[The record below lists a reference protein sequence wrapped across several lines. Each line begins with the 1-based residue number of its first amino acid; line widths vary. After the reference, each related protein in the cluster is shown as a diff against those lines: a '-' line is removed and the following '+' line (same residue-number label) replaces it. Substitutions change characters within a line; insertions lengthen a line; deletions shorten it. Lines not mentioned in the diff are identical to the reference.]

1 MTTTMARIRE
11 LFESGE
17 LDGSGET
24 QEHGNE
30 AHSEALATQSALDD
44 LDARVTAL
52 EDSGGGGSG

>member
-17 LDGSGET
+17 LGGDGET

-30 AHSEALATQSALDD
+30 AHSTDFASQADYDD
-44 LDARVTAL
+44 LEARVTAL
-52 EDSGGGGSG
+52 EGGGGGSG